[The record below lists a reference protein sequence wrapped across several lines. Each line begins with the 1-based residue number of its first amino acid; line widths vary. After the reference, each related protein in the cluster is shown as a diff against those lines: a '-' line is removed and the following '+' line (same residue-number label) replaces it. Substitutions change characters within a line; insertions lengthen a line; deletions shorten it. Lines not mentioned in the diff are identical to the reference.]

1 MARILIVGG
10 SLGGLLAANM
20 LLRDGHEVQLLEK
33 ARGSLDGRGAGL
45 VTHAALLEGLTR
57 AGVAV
62 DASLGVTVQS
72 RVLLDAQGTVVGRLD
87 MPQLLT
93 SWSRLYSLLL
103 GAFPAE
109 RYHQGVAVTAV
120 DQTHGG
126 VRVHTDSGKVFE
138 AELLIASDGIRS
150 VVRGQLSPTTLPEY
164 AGYIAWRGVCDEALL
179 SQHTLTTCF
188 EHFGFALPPGEQLI
202 GYPVAG
208 SGNASARGQRRYNFV
223 WYRPADAATTLR
235 ELMTDADGQHHPLG
249 IAPHKVSWRQIGAM
263 RTAARQ
269 LLAPQFAEMIEKCA
283 QPFLQPINDLLS
295 QRLAFDRVALM
306 GDAAFVA
313 RPHVGMGVTKAAED
327 ALALSDCI
335 RADGATAA
343 ALQRYE
349 ALRLGPG
356 QAVTQHARQL
366 GAYLQAQGNSQQGHN
381 ERPTATRDAQ
391 AVLQQTAAYF
401 SGRKEDPA
409 AGQAAV
415 PTRPPPAANGQAS
428 SHSRRQ
434 A

>member
-20 LLRDGHEVQLLEK
+20 LLRDGHQVQVLEK
-33 ARGSLDGRGAGL
+33 ARGSLDGRGAGI
-45 VTHAALLEGLTR
+45 VTHAALLEGLAR

-72 RVLLDAQGTVVGRLD
+72 RLLLDAQGTAVSRVA

-93 SWSRLYSLLL
+93 SWSRLYNLLL

-109 RYHQGVAVTAV
+109 HYQQGVVVTAV
-120 DQTHGG
+120 EQSHDG
-126 VRVHTDSGKVFE
+126 VRVHTDSGTLFE

-150 VVRGQLSPTTLPEY
+150 VVRGQLAPTTVPEY

-179 SQHTLTTCF
+179 SRHTLNTCF
-188 EHFGFALPPGEQLI
+188 EHFGFALPIGEQLI

-208 SGNASARGQRRYNFV
+208 SGNATARGQRRYNFV

-235 ELMTDADGQHHPLG
+235 ELMTDADGEHYPLG

-263 RTAARQ
+263 RQAAHR

-327 ALALSDCI
+327 AMAVADCI
-335 RADGATAA
+335 RAHGATAA
-343 ALQRYE
+343 ALQSYE

-356 QAVTQHARQL
+356 QAVTRYARTL
-366 GAYLQAQGNSQQGHN
+366 GAYLQAQGTRLRSSQEH
-381 ERPTATRDAQ
+381 PTDSRDAQ

-401 SGRKEDPA
+401 SGRTDDPA
-409 AGQAAV
+409 AGHLAV
-415 PTRPPPAANGQAS
+415 PTLPPPATKGQAS